1 MLNFNKIK
9 FVCEEAKAASFT
21 LTQEGLKI
29 SVSLNIKSP
38 MVKYLQPQ
46 VRKSH
51 KFYVHTVSAT
61 VKEINS
67 ISVYNTYKQLLGR
80 AMINCRRAKQ
90 LVIKEEIRD
99 LEYKQ
104 LTFKF

>member
-1 MLNFNKIK
+1 MLNFDKIK

-29 SVSLNIKSP
+29 SVSLNIKPP
-38 MVKYLQPQ
+38 MVKYLHPQ

-67 ISVYNTYKQLLGR
+67 ISVYNTYRQLLGR

-99 LEYKQ
+99 LKYKQ
-104 LTFKF
+104 LTFRF